1 MFIQIAGVAGGVV
14 LGLFITL
21 TLGFNQW
28 WQIAVSLVPSSLLG
42 LSIVVGPQEALK
54 TVKASWNNAYKLAQ
68 SLMEKWQK
76 KLQQDPQ
83 PQQLSDPNALA
94 RYCWK
99 TARLVIISG
108 MLALVLR
115 LVENVW
121 IPETNTTFSPA
132 IWWAIAVI
140 SLVISIV
147 IFERNSVQEALRKK
161 IRYMADN
168 QKLSTITLP
177 PVNGTIYDRNE
188 IARIDVINQWIKVHF
203 IQADWLIF
211 KYYCKTVIVFPLE
224 ILGFFFIAAI
234 FWVGWITELLVR
246 LVDEKKN
253 GLSVLC
259 GIILGILVGNW
270 AHYVGLQILSC
281 WIIGLSS
288 GVGLVIAS
296 YYAKKFKSAIDD
308 GLKAAANW
316 LANWMIESPNKWSEH

>member
-1 MFIQIAGVAGGVV
+1 
-14 LGLFITL
+14 
-21 TLGFNQW
+21 
-28 WQIAVSLVPSSLLG
+28 
-42 LSIVVGPQEALK
+42 
-54 TVKASWNNAYKLAQ
+54 
-68 SLMEKWQK
+68 
-76 KLQQDPQ
+76 
-83 PQQLSDPNALA
+83 
-94 RYCWK
+94 
-99 TARLVIISG
+99 
-108 MLALVLR
+108 
-115 LVENVW
+115 
-121 IPETNTTFSPA
+121 
-132 IWWAIAVI
+132 
-140 SLVISIV
+140 
-147 IFERNSVQEALRKK
+147 
-161 IRYMADN
+161 MADN